1 MLRDWLGW
9 KGGNCLL
16 SGLLRGIQRS
26 KMSKFRKGVITACL
40 AALVYWI
47 WACRNGIIWNEEQMG
62 IDEVVRRVKKGVKE
76 RLLVMGCTASDSIY
90 IENLLIDV

>member
-47 WACRNGIIWNEEQMG
+47 WHARNRLIWEGEITNPDSILVQ
-62 IDEVVRRVKKGVKE
+62 IRKIVKIRIKE
-76 RLLVMGCTASDSIY
+76 RCKKILSVDFGWF
-90 IENLLIDV
+90 ENM